1 MCLLLFPI
9 FWGGW
14 NHSRIHN
21 EISEASLAAGLWCF
35 TRFLLK
41 HLLRNTRGF
50 GFGSSSIPGG
60 PSQRNSP
67 NWQMI
72 SSREKEVHSSH
83 SPPAHVWGSGLPSV
97 PKSLSL
103 WGYFF
108 VPMRNAQ
115 FLNYTEWWY
124 FYYFFKMYQFRK
136 FYVISLVVWLV

>member
-1 MCLLLFPI
+1 MRLLLFPI

-21 EISEASLAAGLWCF
+21 EISEASLAAGLWRL
-35 TRFLLK
+35 TYSLLK

-83 SPPAHVWGSGLPSV
+83 SSPAHVCEVQVYPRYPVGTF
-97 PKSLSL
+97 
-103 WGYFF
+103 FF

-115 FLNYTEWWY
+115 FLNYTERC
-124 FYYFFKMYQFRK
+124 FFFLNVSIQKVLCYK
-136 FYVISLVVWLV
+136 FSGRVSVKG